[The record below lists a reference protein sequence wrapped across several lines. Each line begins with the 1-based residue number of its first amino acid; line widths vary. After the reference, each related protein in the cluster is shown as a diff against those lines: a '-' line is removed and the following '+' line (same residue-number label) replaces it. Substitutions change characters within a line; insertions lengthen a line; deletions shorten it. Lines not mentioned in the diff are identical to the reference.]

1 MNTASYRHIHNS
13 FFVSP
18 ICLGTMN
25 FGADA
30 RGTNEEEAHTI
41 LDQFVELG
49 GNFIDTADVYNGGR
63 SEEIV
68 GSWIAKHPEARSKIV
83 LASKVFFQ
91 GGRPNP
97 NDAGLSRSHIVNT
110 LETTLRRLST
120 DYLDIYQIHNW
131 DSRVDVQEWI
141 RTFADLIVAGKIR
154 HYGVCNVT
162 GWQLQKIVSTADAMN
177 LPRPVR
183 FLNQKSFFFSFFFF
197 LPCEELRTHT
207 ASLPR
212 FFSLNSCSFR
222 LTFLTQV
229 VCQMQYNLLSREVE
243 WEVLHCCAANGI
255 SFLPWSPLK
264 GGWLTGKF
272 QRDAAPDPDT
282 RIGAVSAGQQKQLQS
297 HPGYDQFNNE
307 TTWNLL
313 DIMQEI
319 AAAEDC
325 TVAQIACRWLLGRP
339 QVI

>member
-131 DSRVDVQEWI
+131 DSRVDVKEWI

-183 FLNQKSFFFSFFFF
+183 FLNQKSFFLFIFFFF
-197 LPCEELRTHT
+197 FSPVRNFELTLRLSLDSFSSILVPFVSYFSPRSSAKCSIICSAERSSGKSCTAALPTG
-207 ASLPR
+207 
-212 FFSLNSCSFR
+212 
-222 LTFLTQV
+222 
-229 VCQMQYNLLSREVE
+229 SR
-243 WEVLHCCAANGI
+243 
-255 SFLPWSPLK
+255 SFLGLPSRVV
-264 GGWLTGKF
+264 G
-272 QRDAAPDPDT
+272 
-282 RIGAVSAGQQKQLQS
+282 
-297 HPGYDQFNNE
+297 
-307 TTWNLL
+307 
-313 DIMQEI
+313 
-319 AAAEDC
+319 
-325 TVAQIACRWLLGRP
+325 
-339 QVI
+339 